1 MAVEMSIQEYI
12 RERSDRDGF
21 ETAMFI
27 YQSALTQMGSRIEV
41 LNSELNHMH
50 SYNPIEYVKSR
61 LKTPESIMK
70 KLRKNGHNLNIEDMI
85 EYVNDIAGIRI
96 TCSFFSEIYF
106 VADMI
111 ARQDNLEVISIKDYI
126 SQPKESGYKSYHMLL
141 SIPVALG
148 DAKVPTKVEL
158 QIRTMAMD
166 FWASLEHKIY
176 YKYEGNAPHS
186 RHTEV
191 PIEDIHN
198 CKELTVLAE
207 SDEAGLFLA
216 MADGGRKIFVMGHPE
231 YDRVTLD
238 GEYKRDVSKNLP
250 IEIPENYYKDNNPE
264 NRPLLMWRAHANN
277 LYTNWLNYYVYQS
290 TPFDLY
296 GTPDFSEI

>member
-1 MAVEMSIQEYI
+1 MAVEKSIQEYI

-126 SQPKESGYKSYHMLL
+126 SLPKESGYKSYHMLL

-166 FWASLEHKIY
+166 FWASLEHKIN
-176 YKYEGNAPHS
+176 YKFEGNAPEHIKDELYACAQMVS
-186 RHTEV
+186 ALDAKMLSLNEEIQA
-191 PIEDIHN
+191 IE
-198 CKELTVLAE
+198 KEQEQKSL
-207 SDEAGLFLA
+207 
-216 MADGGRKIFVMGHPE
+216 
-231 YDRVTLD
+231 
-238 GEYKRDVSKNLP
+238 
-250 IEIPENYYKDNNPE
+250 
-264 NRPLLMWRAHANN
+264 
-277 LYTNWLNYYVYQS
+277 
-290 TPFDLY
+290 
-296 GTPDFSEI
+296 

>member
-141 SIPVALG
+141 SIPVAL
-148 DAKVPTKVEL
+148 
-158 QIRTMAMD
+158 
-166 FWASLEHKIY
+166 
-176 YKYEGNAPHS
+176 
-186 RHTEV
+186 
-191 PIEDIHN
+191 
-198 CKELTVLAE
+198 
-207 SDEAGLFLA
+207 
-216 MADGGRKIFVMGHPE
+216 
-231 YDRVTLD
+231 
-238 GEYKRDVSKNLP
+238 
-250 IEIPENYYKDNNPE
+250 
-264 NRPLLMWRAHANN
+264 
-277 LYTNWLNYYVYQS
+277 
-290 TPFDLY
+290 
-296 GTPDFSEI
+296 

>member
-1 MAVEMSIQEYI
+1 MSIQEYI
-12 RERSDRDGF
+12 RQRSDRDGF

-126 SQPKESGYKSYHMLL
+126 SNPKKSGYMSYHMLL
-141 SIPVALG
+141 SIPVALA
-148 DAKVPTKVEL
+148 DAVVPAKVEL

-176 YKYEGNAPHS
+176 YKYEGNAPDYFERELQECASIIS
-186 RHTEV
+186 RLDTKMMSL
-191 PIEDIHN
+191 N
-198 CKELTVLAE
+198 
-207 SDEAGLFLA
+207 EA
-216 MADGGRKIFVMGHPE
+216 MKKIDGDGH
-231 YDRVTLD
+231 
-238 GEYKRDVSKNLP
+238 
-250 IEIPENYYKDNNPE
+250 I
-264 NRPLLMWRAHANN
+264 
-277 LYTNWLNYYVYQS
+277 
-290 TPFDLY
+290 
-296 GTPDFSEI
+296 